1 MRHLLVIALGGGAG
15 ALSRYG
21 LSKIINQAAGTIFP
35 AGTLFVNLAGSFFI
49 GFCFHL
55 FDVTIV
61 SSDIRSFLTIGFLG
75 AFTTFSTYSLETMNL
90 IREGEL
96 KLSLLNVLLNNILGF
111 ILVIAGMVCSKFLLK
126 IIR

>member
-21 LSKIINQAAGTIFP
+21 LSKIINQAANTIFP
-35 AGTLFVNLAGSFFI
+35 AGTLFVNLAGSFLI

-55 FDVTIV
+55 FDVTIIP
-61 SSDIRSFLTIGFLG
+61 SDIRSFITIGFLG

-90 IREGEL
+90 IRDGEI
-96 KLSLLNVLLNNILGF
+96 KMGLLNVVMNNIFGF
-111 ILVIAGMVCSKFLLK
+111 ILVIAGMVCSKYILK
-126 IIR
+126 IMR

>member
-21 LSKIINQAAGTIFP
+21 LSKFINQAAGTIFP
-35 AGTLFVNLAGSFFI
+35 VGTLFVNLAGSFII

-55 FDVTIV
+55 FDTAIV
-61 SSDIRSFLTIGFLG
+61 PSDIRAFLTIGFLG

-90 IREGEL
+90 IRDGEF
-96 KLSLLNVLLNNILGF
+96 KLGLLNVVLNNLFGF
-111 ILVIAGMVCSKFLLK
+111 ALVIAGMVCSRFLLK

>member
-21 LSKIINQAAGTIFP
+21 LSTFINQAAGTIFP
-35 AGTLFVNLAGSFFI
+35 AGTLFVNVAGSFVI

-55 FDVTIV
+55 FDHTMVP
-61 SSDIRSFLTIGFLG
+61 SDVRAFLTIGFLG

-90 IREGEL
+90 IRDGEF
-96 KLSLLNVLLNNILGF
+96 KLGLMNVVMNNIFGF
-111 ILVIAGMVCSKFLLK
+111 GLLIAGMVCSNYFLK
-126 IIR
+126 AIR